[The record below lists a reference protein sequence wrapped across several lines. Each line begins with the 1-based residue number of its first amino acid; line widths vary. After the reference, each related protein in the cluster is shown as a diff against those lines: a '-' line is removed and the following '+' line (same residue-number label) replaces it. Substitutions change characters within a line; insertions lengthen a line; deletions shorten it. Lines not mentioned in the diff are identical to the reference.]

1 MNYSFYLF
9 VKLRDAVLGEGAE
22 YDLQY
27 GIDQQLFSI
36 YDKSEY
42 NTPNEPEY
50 ECMLNFLN
58 AYKDNKIVLIVDQN
72 DKLLSA
78 HDWVVLL
85 DTEGIAHDHITPRKG
100 DVLQYIRPNDDDS
113 TIGEFLHLPTNQPLN
128 IFADRTLK
136 LNK

>member
-1 MNYSFYLF
+1 MEYSFYLF
-9 VKLRDAVLGEGAE
+9 VKLRDVVLGEGVE
-22 YDLQY
+22 YDLQF
-27 GIDQQLFSI
+27 GIDQQLYAV

-42 NTPNEPEY
+42 NTPNQPEY
-50 ECMLNFLN
+50 ECMLEFLN
-58 AYKDNKIVLIVDQN
+58 AYKDNKIVLITDQ
-72 DKLLSA
+72 DDRLLSK

-85 DTEGIAHDHITPRKG
+85 DTEAIEHEHITPRKG
-100 DVLQYIRPNDDDS
+100 DVLQFIRPHDGDP